1 MEEKITP
8 KFAKQGG
15 LVPAIV
21 QDHMSGQVLMLAYM
35 NEEAWNMTLET
46 REAHYFSRSR
56 QTLWHKGDTSG
67 HVQRVKEILLDC
79 DADTVLLKVEQVGG
93 AACHEGYASCFFRR
107 RRGTAGRRWGRRFLI
122 PGRYTSVDKLR
133 LGIPKGSL
141 EKATIDLFRRAGW
154 NIKGNGRSYFP
165 DIDDPEIACTMC
177 RAQEMSRYVE
187 NGTLDCGLTGKDWII
202 ENDSRVVVVADLMY
216 SKASSRPVR
225 WVLAVPG
232 DSEIRS
238 IADMAGKK
246 IATELVN
253 YTHRYFQSKK
263 IPVTVEF
270 SWGATEAKVAQGLA
284 DAVVEVTETGS
295 TIRAHGL
302 KIIHEFFQSN
312 TQLIVNP
319 EVWENNDF
327 KREKIENLRVLLMGA
342 LRAENMVGLKM
353 NIQEKSLKSIIALLP
368 SLLAPTIS
376 SLYETDWYS
385 VEVVVNQEEVR
396 SLVPR
401 LVAAG
406 AQGIVEYPLYK
417 VI

>member
-1 MEEKITP
+1 
-8 KFAKQGG
+8 
-15 LVPAIV
+15 
-21 QDHMSGQVLMLAYM
+21 
-35 NEEAWNMTLET
+35 
-46 REAHYFSRSR
+46 
-56 QTLWHKGDTSG
+56 
-67 HVQRVKEILLDC
+67 
-79 DADTVLLKVEQVGG
+79 
-93 AACHEGYASCFFRR
+93 
-107 RRGTAGRRWGRRFLI
+107 
-122 PGRYTSVDKLR
+122 VDKLR

-154 NIKGNGRSYFP
+154 HIKGNGRSYFP
-165 DIDDPEIACTMC
+165 DIDDPEISCTMC

-187 NGTLDCGLTGKDWII
+187 NGTLDCGLTGKDWIM

-216 SKASSRPVR
+216 SKTSARPVR

-232 DSEIRS
+232 DSNIRS
-238 IADMAGKK
+238 LADMAGKK

-253 YTHRYFQSKK
+253 YTHRYFESRK

-295 TIRAHGL
+295 TIKAHGL
-302 KIIHEFFQSN
+302 KIVHEFFQSN
-312 TQLIVNP
+312 TQFIVNP
-319 EVWENNDF
+319 EVWENKPF
-327 KREKIENLRVLLMGA
+327 KREKIENIRVLLLGA

-353 NIQEKSLKSIIALLP
+353 NIQEKSIKTVISLLP

-396 SLVPR
+396 SLIPR
-401 LVAAG
+401 LVSAG